1 MYMHTSGSTG
11 HPKPIAWSHQFVI
24 SKVQQTKRDYVD
36 GQGKLMYTPLPIY
49 HGGGFC
55 MTLPV
60 IAGYGGT
67 MTLVEP
73 YRAVSSESVLR
84 HLRILKDRRP
94 DVLLVPNLLE
104 DIVDT
109 LGEQSAL
116 YLRIPNTVIQ
126 GGAPLRRDVGDKL
139 AHGGV
144 RLITWGGITEAG
156 VFASQVFDPTRDPSD
171 WPYVKLSNGYDF
183 HFTPFDPEN
192 PEQGYQLV
200 MSPKS
205 VTPPVVNHENPRGFL
220 TPDIWTKHPT
230 KPGLW
235 RISGRLDDIIVLS
248 NGEKANGKQL
258 ETLLCAS
265 PYISH
270 VVIFGAG
277 RFLCGAL
284 LRPSSEYKI
293 SEDSHETRN
302 AYLERVWSYVDTHVN
317 NTVPRHSRLLRPLVL
332 VEEPSKPFQLSDKG
346 TIKKKATLD
355 LYHEQIEQAY
365 TIIEE
370 GEPTSAHSTRPTTAF
385 PDIPSIASLLRR
397 LVSKTIGREIGD
409 NDDFFN
415 FGLDS
420 LLAVKLRFSIISAFK
435 DAGVTIDMPRNVIY
449 AHPTITTVSH
459 YLWSILDKSYQSG
472 SNDTWCS
479 SYSDEIAVTRM
490 IDKVVA
496 TLTASFPQ
504 RPTLLSQEHSR
515 GKGEVYVV
523 TGTTGSLGSAFL
535 SDLLEQPISV
545 VKKVYLLNRASGKA
559 TMMQRHETSFLER
572 ELDFSAFEAAV
583 NAGRAV
589 LVDIDVTQER
599 LGINTEVYSQMVAE
613 TTHIV
618 HNAWPVTFTY
628 QFQSFMPQL
637 EGLRALIDL
646 ALASPRPI
654 PPHLIFISSIS
665 VGGRLSST
673 SSQDIVIPE
682 SPMTAV
688 DRALPHGYAMSKFA
702 AEKIIEQATSS
713 TPLRASV
720 VRIGQIAGSL
730 KTGAWHRNEYLP
742 SILRASVRAGR
753 VPDDLFTRPLHWLPV
768 EHASKA
774 LYAIT
779 QAHTSSPTPL
789 TFYGLENTR
798 PIYWT
803 SVVSSLLLLYPSL
816 HEVPAAE
823 WLHHMHALQDGNDD
837 DGSNAIDGALLDYI
851 DEFVCQKPLP
861 RLATANLRGIS
872 SEVKEL
878 IDFDYIKNET
888 AVQKYIQYILRA

>member
-1 MYMHTSGSTG
+1 
-11 HPKPIAWSHQFVI
+11 
-24 SKVQQTKRDYVD
+24 
-36 GQGKLMYTPLPIY
+36 
-49 HGGGFC
+49 
-55 MTLPV
+55 
-60 IAGYGGT
+60 

-116 YLRIPNTVIQ
+116 EYLRIPNTVIQ

-144 RLITWGGITEAG
+144 RLVTWGGITEAG

-192 PEQGYQLV
+192 PDQGYQLV

-205 VTPPVVNHENPRGFL
+205 ITPPVVNHENPRGFL

-230 KPGLW
+230 RAGLW
-235 RISGRLDDIIVLS
+235 RISGRLDDIVVLS

-265 PYISH
+265 PYVSH

-284 LRPSSEYKI
+284 LRPSSEYRT
-293 SEDSHETRN
+293 SCDSHESRN
-302 AYLERVWSYVDTHVN
+302 AYLEQVWSYVDIHVS

-332 VEEPSKPFQLSDKG
+332 VEESSKPFQLSDKG

-355 LYHEQIEQAY
+355 LYHEQIEHAY
-365 TIIEE
+365 KIIEE
-370 GEPTSAHSTRPTTAF
+370 GEPTLVHSTQSTTAF
-385 PDIPSIASLLRR
+385 ADIPSILAFLRR
-397 LVSKTIGREIGD
+397 LVSETIGHEIGD
-409 NDDFFN
+409 ADDFFN

-420 LLAVKLRFSIISAFK
+420 LLAVKLRFAIISALK
-435 DAGVTIDMPRNVIY
+435 DAGASVDVPRNAIY
-449 AHPTITTVSH
+449 AYPTTTALST
-459 YLWSILDKSYQSG
+459 YLWSIVSKSHTSENGTAWSPLYK
-472 SNDTWCS
+472 
-479 SYSDEIAVTRM
+479 DETAMTRM
-490 IDKVVA
+490 IDEAVD
-496 TLTASFPQ
+496 TLTVSFPH
-504 RPTLLSQEHSR
+504 RPDLLSQEQSK
-515 GKGEVYVV
+515 GDGEVYVV
-523 TGTTGSLGSAFL
+523 TGTTGSLGSVFL
-535 SDLLEQPISV
+535 SDLLEQPIFV
-545 VKKVYLLNRASGKA
+545 VKRVYLLNRASGKA
-559 TMMQRHETSFLER
+559 TVMQRHETSFYER
-572 ELDFSAFEAAV
+572 GLDFSAFEAAV

-589 LVDIDVTQER
+589 LVDIDVTLER
-599 LGINTEVYSQMVAE
+599 LGIQAEVYSQMVTE

-646 ALASPRPI
+646 ALASTRPI
-654 PPHLIFISSIS
+654 PPHLTFISSIS
-665 VGGRLSST
+665 VAGRLSST
-673 SSQDIVIPE
+673 SSQDIFIPE
-682 SPMTAV
+682 SPMTSV

-702 AEKIIEQATSS
+702 AEKIIEKATSS
-713 TPLRASV
+713 TPLRASI
-720 VRIGQIAGSL
+720 VRSGQIAGSL
-730 KTGAWHRNEYLP
+730 KTGAWHRNEYVP
-742 SILRASVRAGR
+742 SVLRASVRAGR
-753 VPDDLFTRPLHWLPV
+753 VPEDLFTRPLHWLPV
-768 EHASKA
+768 ENASKA

-779 QAHTSSPTPL
+779 QSHASSPTPL

-803 SVVSSLLLLYPSL
+803 SIISSLLSLYPSL

-823 WLHHMHALQDGNDD
+823 WLHYIRALQDGNDND
-837 DGSNAIDGALLDYI
+837 SDSIINGALLDYI
-851 DEFVCQKPLP
+851 DEFVCRKPLP
-861 RLATANLRGIS
+861 RLSTTNLRGIS
-872 SEVKEL
+872 SEVQKL
-878 IDFDYIKNET
+878 INFDYIKNEA
-888 AVQKYIQYILRA
+888 AVQRYIQYIIRT